1 MPLSQ
6 AFPTIFSSGVVL
18 AINARLLYKDT
29 QPFEKFLLEFPDTQ
43 ILVWTGSTEPPI
55 SRRKVASI
63 RNRFATGGHCH
74 RVGFDCKV
82 RKQGYQIHVPPT
94 TGNYLTDVLIP

>member
-1 MPLSQ
+1 M
-6 AFPTIFSSGVVL
+6 FPTIVSSGVVL
-18 AINARLLYKDT
+18 AINARLLYKNT
-29 QPFEKFLLEFPDTQ
+29 KPFEHFLLEFPEIQ

-82 RKQGYQIHVPPT
+82 CLGAYLIYLRPT
-94 TGNYLTDVLIP
+94 IGKFV